1 MGGLG
6 MNLASW
12 RAWGRHVYFLEGF
25 SPAVWVS
32 VVCASLFGLMCALM
46 LRYLDNAVRCFSG
59 VAQMLVT
66 VVASRLLPRR
76 LHEEFLWPT
85 GVRHTRA
92 RDCPSS
98 FWGLFRCPCPWAS
111 GATEQNATIGRPG
124 RLPRPL
130 SL

>member
-59 VAQMLVT
+59 VAQMLGT

-76 LHEEFLWPT
+76 LHEDSVDLFFVASLALLSAALILYQAHKSERLSILVLGAVSVSLSVGLW
-85 GVRHTRA
+85 
-92 RDCPSS
+92 C
-98 FWGLFRCPCPWAS
+98 
-111 GATEQNATIGRPG
+111 
-124 RLPRPL
+124 
-130 SL
+130 